1 MKRTS
6 IAVLAIALV
15 TVACGGTETASD
27 TTTAPTTAATDAPS
41 TTEGTP
47 EVAISIAAF
56 AFGPDTVTIPVGTTV
71 TWTND
76 EDSADHT
83 TTSDDG
89 VWNSATLKPGE
100 QFSFTFD
107 QPGTFNYF
115 CNIHPSMTATIVVEG

>member
-1 MKRTS
+1 MKRTF

-15 TVACGGTETASD
+15 TVACGGTDTASE
-27 TTTAPTTAATDAPS
+27 TITATTAAPS
-41 TTEGTP
+41 TTAGTP
-47 EVAISIAAF
+47 ETAISIASF

-76 EDSADHT
+76 EDSIDHT

-89 VWNSATLKPGE
+89 VWDSATLKPGE

-107 QPGTFNYF
+107 QPGTFTYF